1 MGQVKAPKMSC
12 ESHPLPPYF
21 ETESDDEA
29 GEGSPQHEDACGDL
43 TMTWR
48 CELPCS
54 SSPAIPEM
62 VERLDVAIGGG
73 DCGIEDAAVEDDE
86 FT

>member
-48 CELPCS
+48 CDP
-54 SSPAIPEM
+54 
-62 VERLDVAIGGG
+62 G
-73 DCGIEDAAVEDDE
+73 DGRK
-86 FT
+86 T